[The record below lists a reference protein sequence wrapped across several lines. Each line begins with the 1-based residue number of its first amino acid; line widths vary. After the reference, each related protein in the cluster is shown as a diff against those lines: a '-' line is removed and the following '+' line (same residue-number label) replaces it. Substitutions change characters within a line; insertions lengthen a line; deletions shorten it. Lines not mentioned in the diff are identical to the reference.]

1 MKRAKLIG
9 LVSAA
14 ALVLLYFLVFT
25 PRIFTSEARLVV
37 EKTTTSAGSG
47 GSLISLMQGGSTFK
61 EARMMKQ
68 FIHSS
73 TMLADLDKQFGLR
86 KHYAQPLDPFKSISA
101 NDTTDAALKFF
112 RDMVVIQIDDQSGL
126 ITIQVKTFDPALS
139 QKVLTRILV
148 TAEAYMNQAAAEVA
162 TGQLA
167 FLKEQVRKASDDLE
181 QARTGLVQFQDKNKL
196 LTPQDT
202 ANSVL
207 GAIGRLEG
215 DLVTKRAE
223 LSASLSYLHPQSAEA
238 VRTRSQIRALEAQIA
253 IEKARLVGPG
263 DKSRLSASAALYEK
277 QKMRVEFAADLYK
290 TALATYEKAQYDAAK
305 KAQTVVLVQPPTLPE
320 EPSYP
325 RLLRDIPITLVLGYL
340 AFLLIS
346 LVVQVVRE
354 HR

>member
-14 ALVLLYFLVFT
+14 ALVLFYFLVFT
-25 PRIFTSEARLVV
+25 PRIYTSEARLVV
-37 EKTTTSAGSG
+37 EKTTASAGSG
-47 GSLISLMQGGSTFK
+47 GSLISMMQGGSSFK
-61 EARMMKQ
+61 EARMLKE

-73 TMLADLDKQFGLR
+73 TMLAELDKQFGLR
-86 KHYAQPLDPFKSISA
+86 KHFAQPFDPIRSIGSA
-101 NDTTDAALKFF
+101 ATTDEVLNFY
-112 RDMVVIQIDDQSGL
+112 RDMVPVRIDEQSGL
-126 ITIQVKTFDPALS
+126 ITIAVKSFDPALS
-139 QKVLTRILV
+139 QKVLARILV
-148 TAEAYMNQAAAEVA
+148 TAEAYMNNAAAEVA

-167 FLKEQVRKASDDLE
+167 FLKEQVRKAGEELE

-196 LTPQDT
+196 LTPQDS

-207 GAIGRLEG
+207 GAIARLEG
-215 DLVTKRAE
+215 DLVSKRAE
-223 LSASLSYLHPQSAEA
+223 LSAALSYLNPQSPEA
-238 VRTRSQIRALEAQIA
+238 VRIKSQIRALERQIA

-263 DKSRLSASAALYEK
+263 DKSRLSVSAALYEK

-305 KAQTVVLVQPPTLPE
+305 KAQAVVLVQPPTLPE

>member
-1 MKRAKLIG
+1 MKRTKLIG

-14 ALVLLYFLVFT
+14 VLVLLYFLVFT
-25 PRIFTSEARLVV
+25 PRIYTSEARIVV
-37 EKTTTSAGSG
+37 EKTAASSVNG
-47 GSLISLMQGGSTFK
+47 GSLISMMQGGSGFK
-61 EARMMKQ
+61 EARMLKE

-73 TMLADLDKQFGLR
+73 TMLEDLDKQFGLR
-86 KHYAQPLDPFKSISA
+86 KEYAGPWDPLWSIGSKA
-101 NDTTDAALKFF
+101 TTDEALAFY
-112 RDMVVIQIDDQSGL
+112 RDMVPVRIDEMSGL
-126 ITIQVKTFDPALS
+126 ITIGVKTFDPALS
-139 QKVLTRILV
+139 QKVLTRILMN
-148 TAEAYMNQAAAEVA
+148 AELYMNRAAAELA
-162 TGQLA
+162 SGQLA

-223 LSASLSYLHPQSAEA
+223 LSASLSYLNPQSPEA
-238 VRTRSQIRALEAQIA
+238 VRIKSYIRALEGQIA

-263 DKSRLSASAALYEK
+263 DQSRLSVSSAQYEK

-290 TALATYEKAQYDAAK
+290 AALATFEKAQYDAAK
-305 KAQTVVLVQPPTLPE
+305 KAQALVLVQPPNLPE

-325 RLLRDIPITLVLGYL
+325 RPMRDIPITLVLGYL
-340 AFLLIS
+340 AFLLIT